1 MEFTDLITEL
11 KNPTMTSNIIII
23 GLCVFGGMMLLA
35 LICECLKFSFGSGT
49 FTVLAIITMAGLII
63 TCIATAGEKIK
74 YDYELSRDKN
84 YVYIDSHNQA
94 LNTNKALYKV
104 ITFVITSLKN
114 MDVNVFIV
122 EKPFLILK

>member
-63 TCIATAGEKIK
+63 TCIATAGEKTK

-84 YVYIDSHNQA
+84 YVYIDSHNNNLKSAKLKIIGQD
-94 LNTNKALYKV
+94 KQVIYVLYKDETYKIPV
-104 ITFVITSLKN
+104 MIDKR
-114 MDVNVFIV
+114 
-122 EKPFLILK
+122 